1 MTYDSKPILIGIFFK
16 RWVNSIFF
24 FLFLQISSI
33 SKRRYNR
40 LSFFL
45 SFKNVYFTCFPLL
58 HIDIMITSKKMYV
71 KVGEL

>member
-1 MTYDSKPILIGIFFK
+1 MNYDSKPILIGIFSK
-16 RWVNSIFF
+16 RWVNSF

-33 SKRRYNR
+33 SKRRYNH
-40 LSFFL
+40 LPFFL

-58 HIDIMITSKKMYV
+58 HIDIMITSNKMYV